1 MHDFCSYVSM
11 RTKDLIAKRE
21 RRARQSA
28 KKQSYHPSAKQL
40 PETAA
45 EAANTLPSAFGAEV
59 LKELKAL
66 PLSISDEEILR
77 RRDMREVL
85 TFTIDP
91 EDAKDFDDALSYEVL
106 QDDHGEVWYR
116 IGIHIADVTHYVQE
130 GSAVD
135 EEAYQRGTSIYLVD
149 RVIPM
154 LPEQLSNELCS
165 LRPNEDKLCM
175 SVIVDMD
182 KQAKVL
188 RHKICRTVIRS
199 DYRLTYEEAM
209 RQLTVDNG
217 QLTVDNGQWTVDNGQ
232 LTVDNGQLTV
242 DNGELVGALQAMN
255 ELAKQL
261 RKKRFEHGAINFETP
276 EVRFRLNEH
285 GEPIEIVFHQSTA
298 ANHLIEEFMLLANRI
313 VAKEVGGNGQLTVD
327 NGQLTVDNG
336 QLTVDNGQWTVD
348 KKGRGKA
355 FVYRVHDVPD
365 PEKLVKL
372 GNFIRQFGFHLRTSS
387 KRSVQNKHINSLLD
401 SCQGT
406 NSQSLIET
414 LAIRTMAKAV
424 YSTSNIGHYGLG
436 FTHYT
441 HFTSPIR
448 RYPDM
453 MVHRLL
459 AKYILHSKQPCRHQQ
474 ELLEEACVHCSD
486 TEQMAQMAER
496 NSIKEMQA
504 RWMSQH
510 IGEEFEG
517 VISGVTEFGL
527 FVQLKDTLTEGLVPI
542 RTIEPHDYMQY
553 DEDNYCLVAARS
565 GITYT
570 LSDTVRVRVVK
581 ADVEK
586 KQIDF
591 VLVE

>member
-1 MHDFCSYVSM
+1 M

-21 RRARQSA
+21 RRERKQTRAQRNNINKKVVVETTA
-28 KKQSYHPSAKQL
+28 KEDVLL
-40 PETAA
+40 PTSFNE
-45 EAANTLPSAFGAEV
+45 GV
-59 LKELKAL
+59 LKELKKL
-66 PLSISDEEILR
+66 PTFIPNEEIMR
-77 RRDMREVL
+77 RRDMRDVL

-91 EDAKDFDDALSYEVL
+91 NDAKDFDDALSFKVL
-106 QDDHGEVWYR
+106 DSGHYQ

-130 GSAVD
+130 GSAID

-154 LPEQLSNELCS
+154 LPEKLCNELCS

-175 SVIVDMD
+175 SVVVEMD
-182 KQAKVL
+182 QQAKVI
-188 RHKICRTVIRS
+188 RHKVCRTVINS
-199 DYRLTYEEAM
+199 TYRLTYEQAQEM
-209 RQLTVDNG
+209 LDSNNNTTNP
-217 QLTVDNGQWTVDNGQ
+217 L
-232 LTVDNGQLTV
+232 LL
-242 DNGELVGALQAMN
+242 EALQILN
-255 ELAKQL
+255 NLAKLL
-261 RKKRFEHGAINFETP
+261 RAKRFEHGAINFESP
-276 EVRFRLNEH
+276 EVRFLLNEE
-285 GEPIEIVFHQSTA
+285 GEPTEIIFHHSTD

-313 VAKEVGGNGQLTVD
+313 VAAEIGKRKSDKENDELE
-327 NGQLTVDNG
+327 
-336 QLTVDNGQWTVD
+336 
-348 KKGRGKA
+348 KA
-355 FVYRVHDVPD
+355 KPFVYRVHDVPD

-406 NSQSLIET
+406 NSQNLIET
-414 LAIRTMAKAV
+414 LAIRSMAKAV
-424 YSTSNIGHYGLG
+424 YSTSNIGHYGLA
-436 FTHYT
+436 FPYYT

-459 AKYILHSKQPCRHQQ
+459 SRYLLQSKAPCRH
-474 ELLEEACVHCSD
+474 EKEVLEEACVHCSD

-496 NSIKEMQA
+496 ESIKEMQA
-504 RWMSQH
+504 RWMSKH

-527 FVQLKDTLTEGLVPI
+527 FVQLSETLTEGLVPI

-553 DEDNYCLVAARS
+553 DEENYCLIAARS
-565 GITYT
+565 GNTYT
-570 LSDTVRVRVVK
+570 LSDSVRVRVVR

-591 VLVE
+591 LLVEKSR